1 MKCNRKIR
9 LFLENMLLQ
18 HFRRIPEL
26 LFIFDKISLPQY
38 VYTASKSFRQ
48 NPHSTFYYHN
58 KKSHIRSQKSLVTV
72 CSLFNHPRSRYYDP
86 YRNLHLIIQQ
96 NLLHPEAPYKYPAWK
111 HHDLGSKL
119 HGILPGIP
127 LLLIHRHMLRNG
139 ISSQEAR
146 FSASISLRL
155 LPSITRTHSPSGFSS
170 L

>member
-1 MKCNRKIR
+1 M
-9 LFLENMLLQ
+9 
-18 HFRRIPEL
+18 
-26 LFIFDKISLPQY
+26 

-58 KKSHIRSQKSLVTV
+58 KKATYVPKNPWSQYAAYSIIHDHVT
-72 CSLFNHPRSRYYDP
+72 YDP
-86 YRNLHLIIQQ
+86 YHNLHLSIQQ